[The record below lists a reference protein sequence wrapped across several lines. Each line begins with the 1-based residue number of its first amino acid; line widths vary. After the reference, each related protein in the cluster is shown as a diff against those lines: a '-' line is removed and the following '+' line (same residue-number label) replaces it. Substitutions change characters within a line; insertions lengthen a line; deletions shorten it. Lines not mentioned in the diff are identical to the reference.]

1 MVALFLYKKCNPINY
16 LIVLHLILQCGFSI
30 NLKFYDDSSQKEK
43 STFYSYS
50 IFFDDK
56 QPVEVETFLHKN
68 ISYLLNIDVLKMKS
82 HLDWIDKTFNIKAI
96 SLMKIKNFI
105 LKNKSFDFNNLQ

>member
-1 MVALFLYKKCNPINY
+1 MKH
-16 LIVLHLILQCGFSI
+16 IVLHFILLSSFSI

-56 QPVEVETFLHKN
+56 QPVEVETFYIK
-68 ISYLLNIDVLKMKS
+68 IYLIY
-82 HLDWIDKTFNIKAI
+82 
-96 SLMKIKNFI
+96 
-105 LKNKSFDFNNLQ
+105 